1 MSGSHSRNK
10 GKRGER
16 EVAAIFAD
24 VFKGE
29 SIRRGWQA
37 RAGDDEPDVIMPW
50 FWCEVKRG
58 KAPRIMA
65 AFRQSDDAC
74 GERKLMPIAC
84 TKEDRGEWMVTL
96 RLTDLAELVGQ
107 LWEMMRR

>member
-1 MSGSHSRNK
+1 MTGSRSRNK

-24 VFKGE
+24 VFQGE
-29 SIRRGWQA
+29 QVRRGWQT
-37 RAGDDEPDVIMPW
+37 RQGSDEPDVIMPW
-50 FWCEVKRG
+50 FWCEVKRS

-65 AFRQSDDAC
+65 AYRQADEAC

-96 RLTDLAELVGQ
+96 RLSDFAEVVSS
-107 LWEMMRR
+107 LWELMRR